1 MHDLILLTP
10 LGVMNNRKVTDEND
24 ADTPCN
30 SQSNERT
37 KSLQNDDNFGERKSR
52 QIMKTLALIIISGKN
67 LADFLWRVQYLV
79 ELIFQH

>member
-24 ADTPCN
+24 ANTPCN

-37 KSLQNDDNFGERKSR
+37 KSLQKDDNFEERKSR
-52 QIMKTLALIIISGKN
+52 QIMKTLALK
-67 LADFLWRVQYLV
+67 ADNN
-79 ELIFQH
+79 